1 LLRKGEET
9 QRSRSK
15 GVWEIGFLEVY
26 KDCSIKDIKEE
37 SGMLELLDMDLKGR
51 VREGLMMIKDGI
63 RRISGWVGM
72 KHCEGAA
79 S

>member
-1 LLRKGEET
+1 M
-9 QRSRSK
+9 
-15 GVWEIGFLEVY
+15 
-26 KDCSIKDIKEE
+26 KDCSIKHIKDE

-51 VREGLMMIKDGI
+51 VREGLLWIKDGI

>member
-37 SGMLELLDMDLKGR
+37 SGMLELLDMDLKGKR
-51 VREGLMMIKDGI
+51 GI
-63 RRISGWVGM
+63 DEDKGWYKEDIWMGWN
-72 KHCEGAA
+72 ETL
-79 S
+79 